1 MSKNAANGNRNPADA
16 FYFAPMPR
24 RTSGIFP
31 MKLLVTSVLAA
42 SALCVT
48 GAVLLA
54 APAQKAPAKAP
65 QKVLITLPMDYKD
78 KPAATVK
85 AGQPVALTFYLK
97 SEAGCGDTV
106 VLPAAKWKKT
116 LKVGEKATVIY
127 TPTKSGPLAFQCGMN
142 MMKGSL
148 LVK

>member
-1 MSKNAANGNRNPADA
+1 
-16 FYFAPMPR
+16 
-24 RTSGIFP
+24 
-31 MKLLVTSVLAA
+31 MKLLFT
-42 SALCVT
+42 SALFGSALLAS
-48 GAVLLA
+48 GAALNA
-54 APAQKAPAKAP
+54 APAKKAPAPKI
-65 QKVLITLPMDYKD
+65 QKVLVTLPMDYKD

-85 AGQPVALTFYLK
+85 AGQPVALTFFLK
-97 SEAGCGDTV
+97 SEAGCGNTV

-116 LKVGEKATVIY
+116 LKVGERATVTY